1 MSLGPRGL
9 RWTLRQGLVQGLL
22 LYSDS
27 SGVGLWSPLLPAKHI
42 LAELGGVHAPP
53 AGCGH
58 AETPLEEPLQD
69 LPGKKQG
76 SAKPRRKSLPPWAWW
91 ALARVS
97 YLLLTGV
104 WAQPPA
110 GQPQKGQGPL
120 RDKTWMG
127 AIPLPSGVHNLDWA
141 PLSQTHGPGSPSLT
155 EAPAAETRPLASG
168 QPPASLS

>member
-42 LAELGGVHAPP
+42 LAELGGVHATP

-76 SAKPRRKSLPPWAWW
+76 VSKAQTQESAPLGLVGTCQGELPSPDRGLGTTTSGA
-91 ALARVS
+91 ATEGS
-97 YLLLTGV
+97 
-104 WAQPPA
+104 
-110 GQPQKGQGPL
+110 GPL
-120 RDKTWMG
+120 KR
-127 AIPLPSGVHNLDWA
+127 
-141 PLSQTHGPGSPSLT
+141 
-155 EAPAAETRPLASG
+155 
-168 QPPASLS
+168 

>member
-27 SGVGLWSPLLPAKHI
+27 SGGGLWSPLLPAKHI

-53 AGCGH
+53 AGCSH

-76 SAKPRRKSLPPWAWW
+76 SAEPSRNSLPPRAWW
-91 ALARVS
+91 A
-97 YLLLTGV
+97 G
-104 WAQPPA
+104 
-110 GQPQKGQGPL
+110 GH
-120 RDKTWMG
+120 
-127 AIPLPSGVHNLDWA
+127 LPDPFS
-141 PLSQTHGPGSPSLT
+141 
-155 EAPAAETRPLASG
+155 
-168 QPPASLS
+168 